1 MKLAVAIIAVVA
13 SAQAFC
19 PTAFTRGDVAST
31 KTQLFSEPEDD
42 EGGGLDLNLEE
53 MFDMFDAAD
62 KGVDF
67 DKALDKVKGGTK

>member
-31 KTQLFSEPEDD
+31 KTQLLSEPEDD

-53 MFDMFDAAD
+53 MFDMWVGRQSEASICRKVAAQQSMM
-62 KGVDF
+62 V
-67 DKALDKVKGGTK
+67 